1 MKSPILISA
10 AILFFLWGCRE
21 MEQRNTLAASFG
33 EMEENPESTIKKIIE
48 NETLAYVNR
57 DSTQLLSYYVTD
69 DVTQSAWNNHNGT
82 YGLHKGF
89 EAISKNF
96 RKQFKEHPERLHLPD
111 VTRND
116 WYFRPLS
123 KEWMWVNFIQK
134 VTGTDGKLYTS
145 YETRLMKKD
154 GGQWKIAVMYALSD
168 HAVK

>member
-1 MKSPILISA
+1 MKSHILITA
-10 AILFFLWGCRE
+10 AIFLFLSGCRE
-21 MEQRNTLAASFG
+21 REQRVNLTASFSAK
-33 EMEENPESTIKKIIE
+33 EENAESAIKKIIE

-57 DSTQLLSYYVTD
+57 DSTQLLSYYVAD
-69 DVTQSAWNNHNGT
+69 DVTQSAWNSHNGT
-82 YGLHKGF
+82 YGLYKGF
-89 EAISKNF
+89 DEISKNF

-116 WYFRPLS
+116 WYFRQLS

-154 GGQWKIAVMYALSD
+154 GGRWKIAVMYALSD